1 MARISTDMIKAEVK
15 KVAESTGAAAKAR
28 GIVGKIE
35 QLNEDAQDL
44 RAAADGI
51 RENYPPQIAAYFAQV
66 TSLLQKGDGY
76 ALALGTNYGEVD
88 HVVEFPSPTLTQQ
101 LHRAGRFIWDKDD
114 MIPDWIFRT
123 LREQTQD
130 TLRAWRDFSRGAYDA
145 LSVAGSV
152 VHGATRVYDAATW
165 TVDSTQM
172 LLTEK
177 TPSEAASAICRD
189 FVAHSGYR
197 RYKLSRVPGKHA
209 AWNQVCDFWAEN
221 DTAPFG
227 ESFKWPR
234 PLDPRYP
241 GPPPSAMRAGKSIV
255 EEGCLAEESCR
266 NGTYHIDKYGLRDT
280 INPVLSFPTH
290 IENVIDGTEID
301 TLFVLASEVLEEALT
316 LLNLLQRRIT
326 SVHNK
331 MSNPYVRAG
340 LLAIPELL
348 SWMEV
353 GLDTTAS
360 TIWDPE
366 GSFTRADYHV
376 ARAHSERW
384 TPIEGYDNAVRGL
397 SNANKKLAEV
407 EETADLYWGEIPIY
421 RGYWRGTPFAD
432 GPGGWRERIAPHVE
446 VAVERADDIKTLI
459 NGAAWTNACDSLY
472 PKGPGSYDARRRYWE
487 AQGVPD
493 HCGYATGSYVPTEKI
508 DFAPPEDRGGEQFIP
523 GFRGSG
529 ARTRSFG
536 AIAPNESGLKDWQ
549 KVALVGGLIW
559 LITRE
564 R

>member
-1 MARISTDMIKAEVK
+1 MAKVSTSMIAAKAK
-15 KVAESTGAAAKAR
+15 KIVGSSTAAAKAR

-51 RENYPPQIAAYFAQV
+51 RENYPPQIAAYFEQV
-66 TSLLQKGDGY
+66 LAILRKADGY
-76 ALALGTNYGEVD
+76 ALALGTNYGGVD
-88 HVVEFPSPTLTQQ
+88 HVVEFPPPMLTQQ

-114 MIPDWIFRT
+114 AIPDILFKT
-123 LREQTQD
+123 IREQTQD
-130 TLRAWRDFSRGAYDA
+130 TLRAWRDFSKGAYGA
-145 LSVAGSV
+145 LSIASGVIKG
-152 VHGATRVYDAATW
+152 TIRVYDAATW
-165 TVDSTQM
+165 TVDSTQT

-177 TPSEAASAICRD
+177 TPSEAAGEICRD

-221 DTAPFG
+221 DNAPFG

-266 NGTYHIDKYGLRDT
+266 NGIYHISKYGLRDT
-280 INPVLSFPTH
+280 INPVLGFPSS
-290 IENVIDGTEID
+290 IQRVIDSEEID
-301 TLFVLASEVLEEALT
+301 RLFVLASDVLEEALT
-316 LLNLLQRRIT
+316 LLNLLQRRLDSIH
-326 SVHNK
+326 SK
-331 MSNPYVRAG
+331 MSNSFVRAG

-353 GLDTTAS
+353 GLDTVAS
-360 TIWDPE
+360 SVWDPE
-366 GSFTRADYHV
+366 GSFTRADYHAAQSV
-376 ARAHSERW
+376 SERW

-397 SNANKKLAEV
+397 SNANKKLGEAEDRANEV
-407 EETADLYWGEIPIY
+407 WGEIPTY
-421 RGYWRGTPFAD
+421 EGYWRGTPFAD
-432 GPGGWRERIAPHVE
+432 GWRERIAPHVE
-446 VAVERADDIKTLI
+446 MAVERASDIGTLI
-459 NGAAWTNACDSLY
+459 NGAVWQNACDSLY
-472 PKGPGSYDARRRYWE
+472 PKGPGSRDARRRYWE

-493 HCGYATGSYVPTEKI
+493 HCLYATGSYVPTEKI
-508 DFAPPEDRGGEQFIP
+508 DFAPPEDRGGGQFTP
-523 GFRGSG
+523 GFRGGSG
-529 ARTRSFG
+529 ASTRALG
-536 AIAPNESGLKDWQ
+536 AIAPDKSGLKDWQ
-549 KVALVGGLIW
+549 KVAIVGGLIW

-564 R
+564 K

>member
-1 MARISTDMIKAEVK
+1 MAKVPTSVITAKAKKIVGSST
-15 KVAESTGAAAKAR
+15 AAAKAR

-66 TSLLQKGDGY
+66 TSLLQKADGY
-76 ALALGTNYGEVD
+76 ALALGTNYGEST
-88 HVVEFPSPTLTQQ
+88 HPVEFPSPMLTQQ

-114 MIPDWIFRT
+114 AIPDWLLRDI
-123 LREQTQD
+123 REQTQD
-130 TLRAWRDFSRGAYDA
+130 TLLAWRDLSRGAYDA

-152 VHGATRVYDAATW
+152 FHGATRVYDAATW
-165 TVDSTQM
+165 TVDTTQT

-221 DTAPFG
+221 DNAPFG

-241 GPPPSAMRAGKSIV
+241 GLPPSAMRAGKSVV

-290 IENVIDGTEID
+290 IQNVIDGREMD
-301 TLFVLASEVLEEALT
+301 DLFDLATEVLDEAIK
-316 LLNLLQRRIT
+316 LLILLRKHLWGVRT
-326 SVHNK
+326 GLDR
-331 MSNPYVRAG
+331 PLVRAG
-340 LLAIPELL
+340 LLALPELF
-348 SWMEV
+348 SWV
-353 GLDTTAS
+353 GVAWETMRELDTTDDYSDVSHAAAEAVAER
-360 TIWDPE
+360 WDPE
-366 GSFTRADYHV
+366 EAYDAALDGLGSAYNKLGTYKDEAN
-376 ARAHSERW
+376 
-384 TPIEGYDNAVRGL
+384 GYWA
-397 SNANKKLAEV
+397 
-407 EETADLYWGEIPIY
+407 EIPTY
-421 RGYWRGTPFAD
+421 KRMWRGGDFAD
-432 GPGGWRERIAPHVE
+432 DWRDRIEPYLE
-446 VAVERADDIKTLI
+446 TAVERADDIKTLI
-459 NGAAWTNACDSLY
+459 NGAVWQNACDSLY

-493 HCGYATGSYVPTEKI
+493 HCEYAVGSYVPTERI
-508 DFAPPEDRGGEQFIP
+508 DFAPPEDRGGGQFTP

-529 ARTRSFG
+529 ASTRSFG
-536 AIAPNESGLKDWQ
+536 AIVPDESGFKSWQ

-564 R
+564 K